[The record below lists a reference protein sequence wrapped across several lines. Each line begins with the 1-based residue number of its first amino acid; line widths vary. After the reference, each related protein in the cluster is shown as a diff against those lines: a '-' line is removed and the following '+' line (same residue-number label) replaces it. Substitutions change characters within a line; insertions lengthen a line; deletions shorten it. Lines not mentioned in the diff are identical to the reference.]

1 MTFKKSINRFF
12 SINYVLMLVSLIGF
26 AILGAQ
32 PNTTSTLFIIAAM
45 IAYAYIY
52 LVPAS
57 ILMCSLRVVMVI
69 FRIREKFYAKLFL
82 YTVAVL
88 ALTLTQ
94 LIIQVD
100 RIIFKMYGFHFNGF
114 IWNILTTKGGVESM
128 GFDKAAYLT
137 SAVIFLGLVIVEIL
151 LLIVCIHWK
160 KLKVS
165 QVSKVPHR
173 LNIGV
178 PYAAVFLFAIQGLFF
193 GFSSFKGNSGVLI
206 ASDVFPFYIPITFSS
221 QLNDMGFE
229 SRSKTALT
237 ASQYKD
243 LALQYPL
250 KDIKQRPGS
259 PEYNIVWLVAESW
272 RYDMLNEE
280 IMPQTW
286 KFSSKARHFLNHYSG
301 GNGTRKAMFSMFYGL
316 YGNYW
321 TNFLNEQRSPVLMD
335 MLQQNDYQI
344 DLYTSARFTYPEF
357 DKTIFSQIPAKNLH
371 EAEYSIPWQ
380 SDRGNVSHLLDF
392 IDTRDKEKP
401 FMTFLFFESPHARYY
416 FPPECEIRKNYLKE
430 FNYATV
436 NLDKDIDLIFN
447 RYVNSC
453 NYLDTQFARIIDY
466 LEDKKLLDT
475 TIVIITGDH
484 GEEFMEHGRWGHN
497 STFVDEQIKTPM
509 VIWVPGAEHVE
520 YTKMTSHLDIPAT
533 VMTVLG
539 VENPAEDYS
548 LGIDMFSD
556 EQRQYTVLSDWGSIV
571 YMDSDCKIVLPLKVS
586 SVFNKTTT
594 ADDKA
599 IKDPSDI
606 FSQKT
611 ENLVRVLHESRKFMK
626 KR

>member
-206 ASDVFPFYIPITFSS
+206 ASDVFPFYIPITFP
-221 QLNDMGFE
+221 
-229 SRSKTALT
+229 
-237 ASQYKD
+237 AS
-243 LALQYPL
+243 
-250 KDIKQRPGS
+250 
-259 PEYNIVWLVAESW
+259 
-272 RYDMLNEE
+272 
-280 IMPQTW
+280 
-286 KFSSKARHFLNHYSG
+286 
-301 GNGTRKAMFSMFYGL
+301 
-316 YGNYW
+316 
-321 TNFLNEQRSPVLMD
+321 
-335 MLQQNDYQI
+335 
-344 DLYTSARFTYPEF
+344 
-357 DKTIFSQIPAKNLH
+357 
-371 EAEYSIPWQ
+371 
-380 SDRGNVSHLLDF
+380 
-392 IDTRDKEKP
+392 
-401 FMTFLFFESPHARYY
+401 
-416 FPPECEIRKNYLKE
+416 
-430 FNYATV
+430 
-436 NLDKDIDLIFN
+436 
-447 RYVNSC
+447 
-453 NYLDTQFARIIDY
+453 
-466 LEDKKLLDT
+466 
-475 TIVIITGDH
+475 
-484 GEEFMEHGRWGHN
+484 
-497 STFVDEQIKTPM
+497 
-509 VIWVPGAEHVE
+509 
-520 YTKMTSHLDIPAT
+520 
-533 VMTVLG
+533 
-539 VENPAEDYS
+539 
-548 LGIDMFSD
+548 
-556 EQRQYTVLSDWGSIV
+556 
-571 YMDSDCKIVLPLKVS
+571 
-586 SVFNKTTT
+586 
-594 ADDKA
+594 
-599 IKDPSDI
+599 
-606 FSQKT
+606 
-611 ENLVRVLHESRKFMK
+611 
-626 KR
+626 